1 MASGPGRVFLGAA
14 DGLRQIHRLPLKPNL
29 MRRLYPLAAALFFT
43 LCASAASAG
52 DAAFLLTNAH
62 GQPVADAVITI
73 YPQGFAKAEGFK
85 FDWPQEMDQHNLQFA
100 PFVLIVPVGAS
111 VNFPNRD
118 AVRHHVYSFSP
129 AKAFELK
136 LYGQDQTRSVKFDK
150 VGMVAL
156 GCNIHDNMVAFIKV
170 VDTPFAA
177 KTDATGQAVVHG
189 LPAGPIQLHI
199 WQPYLK
205 APGNEIVRA
214 AVAPASGVTREA
226 IQIDVRAAP
235 DRRGAY

>member
-1 MASGPGRVFLGAA
+1 MVYGKFTACRLASLVMS
-14 DGLRQIHRLPLKPNL
+14 RLTALFASL
-29 MRRLYPLAAALFFT
+29 IFAAL
-43 LCASAASAG
+43 APAAWAG
-52 DAAFLLTNAH
+52 DVVFTVVNAKN
-62 GQPVADAVITI
+62 QPVADAVITA
-73 YPQGFAKAEGFK
+73 YPPGPKAGTIRFS
-85 FDWPQEMDQHNLQFA
+85 WPQAMDQHNLQFD
-100 PFVLIVPVGAS
+100 PFVLVVPVGAD
-111 VNFPNRD
+111 VTFPNRD

-129 AKAFELK
+129 AKPFELK

-177 KTDATGQAVVHG
+177 KTDAMGQAVVHG
-189 LPAGPIQLHI
+189 LPAGPVQVHI

-205 APGNEIVRA
+205 APGNEIVRT
-214 AVAPASGVTREA
+214 AVASASGVTREA
-226 IQIDVRAAP
+226 IQVDVRAAP